1 MDCREFD
8 GQVVRLE
15 KIKDVADK
23 FVRVR
28 LPRVDDTDL
37 NLFEFDYD
45 LTFMVFFLDAK
56 ENVYARYGGRDG
68 KDADNRQS
76 LEGLAYTMNS
86 VLQTHESKDKSFAP
100 KSQAKPMYLHNL
112 SNPPAFG
119 RGCMHCHQ
127 IKTALDSDLRKSG
140 KWERDLVWRYPLPE
154 NIGLRLEVNR
164 GNIVEKVFE
173 KTPASEID
181 LKPGDKLRRLNGVPI
196 HSFGDAQYALD
207 IAPKT
212 GNIDIAWQRG
222 GEVME
227 GKLAL
232 SKGWRRTD
240 LSWRTSA
247 QHLLSSGG
255 MYGMDLS
262 AEEKKTLG
270 LAPKQLAFRQKATL
284 SKQAREA
291 GIQGGDIILGVDD
304 KKLEMDMFAFLK
316 YIRGNYLVGDKVTI
330 NLIRDGKRMNIEM
343 TLQR

>member
-1 MDCREFD
+1 MDCRDFD

-15 KIKDVADK
+15 KIKDVADR
-23 FVRVR
+23 FVRMR

-86 VLQTHESKDKSFAP
+86 VLQMHAQKDKLFAP
-100 KSQAKPMYLHNL
+100 KAQAKPKYLHNL

-127 IKTALDSDLRKSG
+127 VKTALESDLRRSG

-154 NIGLRLEVNR
+154 NIGIRLEVNR

-173 KTPASEID
+173 KTAASKAG
-181 LKPGDKLRRLNGVPI
+181 LQPGDKLRRLNNVSI

-212 GNIDIAWQRG
+212 GSIEVTWQRG
-222 GEVME
+222 DEEMQT
-227 GKLAL
+227 KLAL
-232 SKGWRRTD
+232 PEDWRRTD

-255 MYGMDLS
+255 MYGMDLA
-262 AEEKKTLG
+262 AEEKKSLG
-270 LAPKQLAFRQKATL
+270 LASKQLAFRQKATL

-316 YIRGNYLVGDKVTI
+316 YMRGNYLVGDKVTI
-330 NLIRDGKRMNIEM
+330 NLIRDGKRMNIDL

>member
-28 LPRVDDTDL
+28 LPRIDDADL

-86 VLQTHESKDKSFAP
+86 VLQMHAQKDKSFAP
-100 KSQAKPMYLHNL
+100 KSQEKSKYLHNL
-112 SNPPAFG
+112 PNPPAFS

-127 IKTALDSDLRKSG
+127 IKAALESDLRKSG

-164 GNIVEKVFE
+164 GNIVEKVLE
-173 KTPASEID
+173 KSLASETD

-207 IAPKT
+207 LAPKT
-212 GNIDIAWQRG
+212 GAIEIAWQRG
-222 GEVME
+222 EEEMQA
-227 GKLAL
+227 KFAL
-232 SKGWRRTD
+232 PEGWRRTD
-240 LSWRTSA
+240 ISWRTSA

-255 MYGMDLS
+255 MYGMDLT
-262 AEEKKTLG
+262 AEEKKSLELT
-270 LAPKQLAFRQKATL
+270 PKQLAFRQKATL
-284 SKQAREA
+284 SRQAREA
-291 GIQGGDIILGVDD
+291 GIQGGDIILGVND

-316 YIRGNYLVGDKVTI
+316 YMRANYLVGDKVTI
-330 NLIRDGKRMNIEM
+330 NLIRDGKRVNLDM

>member
-1 MDCREFD
+1 M
-8 GQVVRLE
+8 
-15 KIKDVADK
+15 ADK

-28 LPRVDDTDL
+28 LPRIDDADL

-86 VLQTHESKDKSFAP
+86 VLQMHAQKEKSFAP
-100 KSQAKPMYLHNL
+100 KSQANSKYLHNL
-112 SNPPAFG
+112 PNPPAFG

-127 IKTALDSDLRKSG
+127 VKTALESDLRKSG

-154 NIGLRLEVNR
+154 NIGLGLEVNR
-164 GNIVEKVFE
+164 GNMVEKAFE
-173 KTPASEID
+173 KMPASEAG
-181 LKPGDKLRRLNGVPI
+181 LRPGDKLLRLNSVPM

-207 IAPKT
+207 IAPKAGT
-212 GNIDIAWQRG
+212 IEIAWERG
-222 GEVME
+222 GEEMKA
-227 GKLAL
+227 KLNL
-232 SKGWRRTD
+232 PEGWRRTD

-247 QHLLSSGG
+247 QHWLSSGG
-255 MYGMDLS
+255 MYGMDLT
-262 AEEKKTLG
+262 AEEKRSLG
-270 LAPKQLAFRQKATL
+270 LTPKQLAFRQRNTL

-291 GIQGGDIILGVDD
+291 GIQGGDIVLGVDD

-316 YIRGNYLVGDKVTI
+316 YMRRNYLVGDKVTI
-330 NLIRDGKRMNIEM
+330 NIIRDGKRMNVDM